1 MHVRDVDLTFRK
13 RWLNEICSDFAIPLL
28 LTAIA
33 YFHLENARKTGKDCV
48 AQKAV
53 L

>member
-1 MHVRDVDLTFRK
+1 MDLTFRE
-13 RWLNEICSDFAIPLL
+13 RWLDEICSEFAIPLL

-33 YFHLENARKTGKDCV
+33 YFHLENARKAGKDCV